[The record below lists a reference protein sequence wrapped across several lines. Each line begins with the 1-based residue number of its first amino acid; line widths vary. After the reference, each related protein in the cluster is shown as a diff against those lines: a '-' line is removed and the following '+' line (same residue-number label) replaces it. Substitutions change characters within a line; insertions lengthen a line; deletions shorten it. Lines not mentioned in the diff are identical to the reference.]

1 MQTFQPGVLGGSMRF
16 CLAIVVGCALSS
28 GAQAADL
35 PAYPVRAPIYAAPAA
50 FAAVYDWT
58 GFYIGGNAG
67 GGWHDNRSV
76 TCWRPSLAG
85 RLRSLSAPPPR
96 WAARST
102 ASTGNST
109 RIGSPASKPI
119 LISP

>member
-1 MQTFQPGVLGGSMRF
+1 MLVRFMQTFLPGALGGSMRF

-58 GFYIGGNAG
+58 GFYIGGNAR
-67 GGWHDNRSV
+67 GWRDPNRSV
-76 TCWRPSLAG
+76 NFFPNGVLLAPIP
-85 RLRSLSAPPPR
+85 APPPPPPFPPPPPPPPR
-96 WAARST
+96 PLPLPPS
-102 ASTGNST
+102 S
-109 RIGSPASKPI
+109 
-119 LISP
+119 

>member
-1 MQTFQPGVLGGSMRF
+1 MRF

-76 TCWRPSLAG
+76 GLIPNGGLLAPILG
-85 RLRSLSAPPPR
+85 RPPPQR
-96 WAARST
+96 FRTSPPLGGARD
-102 ASTGNST
+102 GFH
-109 RIGSPASKPI
+109 REYPPH
-119 LISP
+119 

>member
-67 GGWHDNRSV
+67 GGWQENRSGGLIPHGV
-76 TCWRPSLAG
+76 LLAPILCG
-85 RLRSLSAPPPR
+85 PPPQPFPPPPPPGGPP
-96 WAARST
+96 
-102 ASTGNST
+102 TGVN
-109 RIGSPASKPI
+109 RQI
-119 LISP
+119 

>member
-1 MQTFQPGVLGGSMRF
+1 MRF

-67 GGWHDNRSV
+67 GGWHDNPSV
-76 TCWRPSLAG
+76 SFFPNGVLLAPILWG
-85 RLRSLSAPPPR
+85 PPPPSFR
-96 WAARST
+96 TPRPPGGAPVRVKWQ
-102 ASTGNST
+102 
-109 RIGSPASKPI
+109 IH
-119 LISP
+119 

>member
-58 GFYIGGNAG
+58 GFYIGGNSG
-67 GGWHDNRSV
+67 GGRNKK
-76 TCWRPSLAG
+76 PLG
-85 RLRSLSAPPPR
+85 RLVSHGLLLA
-96 WAARST
+96 
-102 ASTGNST
+102 
-109 RIGSPASKPI
+109 PI
-119 LISP
+119 LCGPSPPALRTSLPLRGS